1 MQHARA
7 FRRQYWGRTAVALLC
22 RIAAA
27 IIAATAV
34 SALSGEVHAEPA
46 SLQTLAVLPFEIED
60 TSGEVGP
67 ANRHDAMLSRTTT
80 LVRDE
85 IAAAQLYRVVP
96 GNLTEQA
103 VAAVNSGT
111 HLRRCNGCEIDI
123 AKRVDARYVLI
134 GWIYKV
140 STLVLTLHVDIKDVE
155 TGKPVYARVFDFRGD
170 NERAYAHAAK
180 TLVRSLKEESAA
192 RSASMRP
199 LAGTGPPQEST
210 APIKIAVFDFE
221 LEDFSAAGVT
231 VPGPNETKY
240 LAQATEEAR
249 RALAQSGRY
258 SIVSTAGADLAAA
271 QGHGL
276 RNCRGCDAE
285 IAAKLGADQDMIG
298 VVTKISMTE
307 YTVTVQVSD
316 ARKGTVIK
324 TFTTGLRMGAG
335 YSWVRGVTWL
345 MKNRVLAARAP

>member
-1 MQHARA
+1 M
-7 FRRQYWGRTAVALLC
+7 LLS

-27 IIAATAV
+27 IIAATTF

-46 SLQTLAVLPFEIED
+46 SLRTLVVLPFEIED

-67 ANRHDAMLSRTTT
+67 ADRHDAMLARTTA

-85 IAAAQLYRVVP
+85 IAAAQLFSVVP
-96 GNLTEQA
+96 GSLTEQA

-111 HLRRCNGCEIDI
+111 HLRRCNGCELDI
-123 AKRVDARYVLI
+123 AKRVNARYVLI

-170 NERAYAHAAK
+170 NERAYAHAAR
-180 TLVRSLKEESAA
+180 TLVRSLKEERAA
-192 RSASMRP
+192 RDAGEPP
-199 LAGTGPPQEST
+199 LAGNGSPQESP

-221 LEDFSAAGVT
+221 LEDFSAAGVA
-231 VPGPNETKY
+231 VPGPNDTKY

-258 SIVSTAGADLAAA
+258 SIVNTAGADLAAA

-276 RNCRGCDAE
+276 RNCRGCGAA
-285 IAAKLGADQDMIG
+285 IAAMLGADQDMVG

-307 YTVTVQVSD
+307 YTATVQVSD
-316 ARKGTVIK
+316 ARTGTVIE
-324 TFTTGLRMGAG
+324 TYLTGLRMGAG

-345 MKNRVLAARAP
+345 MKNRVLAARAQ